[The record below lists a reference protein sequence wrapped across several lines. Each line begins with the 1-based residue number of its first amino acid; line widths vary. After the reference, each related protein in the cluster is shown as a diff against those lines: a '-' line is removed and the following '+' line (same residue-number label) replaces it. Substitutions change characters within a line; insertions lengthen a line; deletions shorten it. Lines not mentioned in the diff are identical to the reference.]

1 MSTTDRVA
9 EQRAL
14 VERLF
19 GSLAPIESFE
29 PVGDGWTCDTYRVNE
44 EWIVQLP
51 RTDRAGETL
60 QAQMDVL
67 PELAR
72 EVSAQVPI
80 PELVWRDPTVM
91 AYRRIDG
98 TAATGA
104 NGVWPERLG
113 RFLYDLHMVPPE
125 FLGLRARGL
134 ADVRAALD
142 RELTDFRARVFP
154 LLTAAERDGFGDR
167 FTAFH
172 DDDLNWRFSPCV
184 THNDIVRPHILVT
197 ATGDLAGVIDS
208 EEVGIGDPA
217 ADFAWILHDE
227 PEAGERALAA
237 YGGAP
242 DDRFRER
249 CRFLFLLMPW
259 HDVTYAL
266 EVGRDE
272 SLQRALVV
280 DPRARRPLAP
290 ADAFGD
296 QVAVSLDQVVDH
308 GHDLIDGERGGRVGV
323 DRAPRRRPG
332 RDVPRA
338 RRAR

>member
-1 MSTTDRVA
+1 MSPTDRVA
-9 EQRAL
+9 EHRAL

-19 GSLAPIESFE
+19 ASLAPLATFE
-29 PVGDGWTCDTYRVNE
+29 PVGDGWTCDTYRVNQ
-44 EWIVQLP
+44 EWIVQVP
-51 RTDRAGETL
+51 RTERAAETL

-98 TAATGA
+98 TAATDA

-125 FLGLRARGL
+125 FVGLRARGP
-134 ADVRAALD
+134 ADVRATLG
-142 RELTDFRARVFP
+142 REWSELRERVFP
-154 LLTAAERDGFGDR
+154 LLTAEERDGFGDR
-167 FTAFH
+167 FGAFH
-172 DDDLNWRFSPCV
+172 DDDRNWRFSPCV
-184 THNDIVRPHILVT
+184 THNDVDRPHILVT
-197 ATGDLAGVIDS
+197 ATGDLAGVIDW

-242 DDRFRER
+242 DDRFRDR
-249 CRFLFLLMPW
+249 CAFRYALMPW
-259 HDVTYAL
+259 HDVSHGL
-266 EVGRDE
+266 ETSRPD
-272 SLQRALVV
+272 LV
-280 DPRARRPLAP
+280 
-290 ADAFGD
+290 
-296 QVAVSLDQVVDH
+296 
-308 GHDLIDGERGGRVGV
+308 ERGLTQL
-323 DRAPRRRPG
+323 RRRPF
-332 RDVPRA
+332 
-338 RRAR
+338 

>member
-1 MSTTDRVA
+1 MSPTDRVA
-9 EQRAL
+9 EHRAL

-19 GSLAPIESFE
+19 GSLAPLASFE
-29 PVGDGWTCDTYRVNE
+29 PVGDGWTCDTYRVNQ
-44 EWIVQLP
+44 EWIVQVP
-51 RTDRAGETL
+51 RTERAAETL

-80 PELVWRDPTVM
+80 PELVWRGPTVM
-91 AYRRIDG
+91 AYRRIEG
-98 TAATGA
+98 AAAADA

-125 FLGLRARGL
+125 FVGLRARGP

-142 RELTDFRARVFP
+142 DELTDFRERVFP
-154 LLTAAERDGFGDR
+154 LLTAEERDGSSDR
-167 FTAFH
+167 FRTFV
-172 DDDLNWRFSPCV
+172 DDERNWRFSPCV

-197 ATGDLAGVIDS
+197 ATGDLAGVIDW

-249 CRFLFLLMPW
+249 CAFRYALMPW
-259 HDVTYAL
+259 HDVTYGL
-266 EVGRDE
+266 ESQRDE
-272 SLQRALVV
+272 FVESGIALL
-280 DPRARRPLAP
+280 R
-290 ADAFGD
+290 
-296 QVAVSLDQVVDH
+296 
-308 GHDLIDGERGGRVGV
+308 ERG
-323 DRAPRRRPG
+323 AL
-332 RDVPRA
+332 
-338 RRAR
+338 